1 MRINIEIDEKLIKE
15 AMCCSG
21 ATTEREVIENALPLL
36 VRLKSQEE
44 VRNLRGQLH
53 WEGDLET
60 TRLSRVPVK
69 DN

>member
-15 AMCCSG
+15 AMCCLG
-21 ATTEREVIENALPLL
+21 ATTEREVIENAQRLL